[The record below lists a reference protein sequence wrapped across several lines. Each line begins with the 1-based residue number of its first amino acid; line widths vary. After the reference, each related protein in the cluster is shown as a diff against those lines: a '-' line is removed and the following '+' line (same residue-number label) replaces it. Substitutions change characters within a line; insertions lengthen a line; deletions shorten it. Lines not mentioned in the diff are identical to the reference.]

1 MPSRPSSTAPGDHL
15 GAPFFDAPFLDAPMG
30 LALLDADA
38 RYVRV
43 NRALAEIDG
52 TPVADHPGR
61 RPWDLVEDLD
71 QALRPACERA
81 LTGED
86 PGTDLDIRIGTGPD
100 SRRWRCRVR
109 AVRDGGALVGL
120 TLAVGDVTDA
130 VRSREALEEA
140 ADAARETSQALAAL
154 VDASPIPIIA
164 YDLDGRVTQWS
175 AAAERTFGW
184 TADEVL
190 GAPPPT
196 VLEGRRDEY
205 LAQLRATAQGHGLRR
220 YETERCTRYGRV
232 LDTLIS
238 TAPLRDA
245 SGAVRGTLALV
256 EDDTSR
262 RRAERR
268 SQHLRALA
276 AALAATLEPEG
287 VAQTVLRLGLP
298 ALDASRGI
306 VASLEGESLR
316 VLASVATGD
325 EGLRAGSV
333 LSLDAGRPLA
343 WVARNARPIVGDEEA
358 LRREYPDLLR
368 DLAFDFGALAVL
380 PLVAD
385 DRLVGVI
392 GIAFAGPR
400 AFAPGDRQYLDT
412 VAGTCAQALD
422 RARLY
427 AAERDAHASAERE
440 SLIATALARAAA
452 ALSAAARPSDVVRA
466 IHEHVLAAAG
476 ALFATLRVL
485 DESGSV
491 LVALT
496 DPEFPDPDQL
506 ASYPLD
512 SDAPIA
518 EAVRSGTPVLLRNP
532 AERDA
537 RFPEHGRR
545 LARRGAGALA
555 AVPLT
560 VGDRRIGGLALAFE
574 QSRPFDGIELQ
585 SIQVLADTCAQ
596 ALDRARLYEAARTAE
611 RTLAEVV
618 RQMPI
623 GVVLAEA
630 ASGRIVFGNAEAQ
643 RIWPVLP
650 ATAIDATASWSVFHL
665 DGRRYTPDEW
675 PMARALLHGETVV
688 DEELEI
694 RRADGSRAIISLNA
708 GPVRD
713 EMGGIRAGVATF
725 TDVGERKQ
733 AEAIR
738 DAFNGV
744 IGHELRTPVTAIYGG
759 AKLLLRPERRL
770 DAATRD
776 AVLEDIAVEAER
788 LNRLVENTL
797 VLARAERG
805 MVVGGREPLLLQHLL
820 ARIVASERAARPDV
834 RLELAVAPR
843 LPAVVGDEGY
853 VEQIVRNLL
862 SNAAKYGPS
871 DGVVTVTAE
880 QSGDEVLV
888 RVLDQGPGIGDE
900 DVEAL
905 FALFYRS
912 PRTVGVAS
920 GAGIGL
926 FVVRHLAQAM
936 GGRTWAS
943 QRPDG
948 GAEFGF
954 ALRVLEEDEAPAD
967 QARAPSAS
975 PGPRPPRRRR

>member
-1 MPSRPSSTAPGDHL
+1 MPSRPASTATGDYL
-15 GAPFFDAPFLDAPMG
+15 DAPFLDAPVG
-30 LALLDADA
+30 LALLDTEA

-43 NRALAEIDG
+43 NRALAELDG
-52 TPVADHPGR
+52 AALADHPGYH
-61 RPWDLVEDLD
+61 PWDLVADL
-71 QALRPACERA
+71 ARELRPACERVLA
-81 LTGED
+81 GDD
-86 PGTDLDIRIGTGPD
+86 PGLDLDVMVGPDPD
-100 SRRWRCRVR
+100 SRRWRCRLR
-109 AVRDGGALVGL
+109 AVRDGGLVAGV
-120 TLAVGDVTDA
+120 TLVVRDVTEA
-130 VRSREALEEA
+130 IRSREALEEA
-140 ADAARETSQALAAL
+140 AAAAKETSQALAAL

-164 YDLDGRVTQWS
+164 YDLEGRVTQWS

-196 VLEGRRDEY
+196 VLGGREAEY
-205 LAQLRATAQGHGLRR
+205 LAQLHATAQGRGLRR
-220 YETERCTRYGRV
+220 YETERCTKDGRV

-262 RRAERR
+262 RRADRR

-276 AALAATLEPEG
+276 AALAATLEPEE
-287 VAQTVLRLGLP
+287 VAETVLRLGLP
-298 ALDASRGI
+298 ALGASRGI
-306 VASLEGESLR
+306 VAILDGELLR
-316 VLASVATGD
+316 VLASVSGGD
-325 EGLRAGSV
+325 DGLRAGSI
-333 LSLDAGRPLA
+333 LALDAGRPLA
-343 WVARNARPIVGDEEA
+343 WVARTGRPIVAEA
-358 LRREYPDLLR
+358 AELRRERPDLVR

-380 PLVAD
+380 PLSAD

-392 GIAFAGPR
+392 GIAFAGPPV
-400 AFAPGDRQYLDT
+400 FAPGDRQFLDT

-427 AAERDAHASAERE
+427 AAEREAHAAAERE

-452 ALSAAARPSDVVRA
+452 ALSAAARPPDVVRA
-466 IHEHVLAAAG
+466 IHQHVLSAAG

-485 DESGSV
+485 DESGSM

-506 ASYPLD
+506 AVYPLD
-512 SDAPIA
+512 TDAPIA
-518 EAVRSGTPVLLRNP
+518 EAVRSGAPVLLRNA

-537 RFPEHGRR
+537 RYPEHGRR

-574 QSRPFDGIELQ
+574 QPRPFDGVELQ
-585 SIQVLADTCAQ
+585 SIQMLADTCAQ

-618 RQMPI
+618 RQMPV

-630 ASGRIVFGNAEAQ
+630 PSGRIVFGNAEAQ

-650 ATAIDATASWSVFHL
+650 ATALDEADSWSVFHL
-665 DGRRYTPDEW
+665 DGRGYTPAEW
-675 PMARALLHGETVV
+675 PIARALLRGETIV
-688 DEELEI
+688 DEELEV

-713 EMGGIRAGVATF
+713 EQGGIRAGVATF

-738 DAFNGV
+738 DAF
-744 IGHELRTPVTAIYGG
+744 IGMISHELRTPITAIYGG

-770 DAATRD
+770 DTATRD

-788 LNRLVENTL
+788 LNRMVENTL
-797 VLARAERG
+797 VLARAERETA
-805 MVVGGREPLLLQHLL
+805 VEGREPLLLQHLL
-820 ARIVASERAARPDV
+820 ARIVVSERAARPDV
-834 RLELAVAPR
+834 HLELAVARR

-862 SNAAKYGPS
+862 SNAAKYGPP
-871 DGVVTVTAE
+871 DGVVTVKAE
-880 QSGDEVLV
+880 RSGDEVLV

-900 DVEAL
+900 DIDAL

-926 FVVRHLAQAM
+926 FVVRHLAEAM
-936 GGRTWAS
+936 GGRAWAA
-943 QRPDG
+943 QRPEG

-967 QARAPSAS
+967 NERVP
-975 PGPRPPRRRR
+975 

>member
-1 MPSRPSSTAPGDHL
+1 MPSRPSSTTPGDYL
-15 GAPFFDAPFLDAPMG
+15 DAPFLDAPVG
-30 LALLDADA
+30 LALLDTQA

-43 NRALAEIDG
+43 NRALAELGG
-52 TPVADHPGR
+52 TTVARHPGC
-61 RPWDLVEDLD
+61 RPWDLVPDLAP
-71 QALRPACERA
+71 ALRQACDRA
-81 LTGED
+81 LAGED
-86 PGTDLDIRIGTGPD
+86 PGPDLDIRVGTDPG
-100 SRRWRCRVR
+100 SRLWRCRLR
-109 AVRDGGALVGL
+109 ALRDGGVVVGL
-120 TLAVGDVTDA
+120 TLAVQDVTDA

-140 ADAARETSQALAAL
+140 AAAARETSQALAAL
-154 VDASPIPIIA
+154 VDASPVPIIA
-164 YDLDGRVTQWS
+164 YDLEGRVTQWS

-196 VLEGRRDEY
+196 VLEGRQAEY
-205 LAQLRATAQGHGLRR
+205 LAQLRATQQGRVLRR
-220 YETERCTRYGRV
+220 YETERRARDGRL
-232 LDTLIS
+232 LDALIS

-262 RRAERR
+262 RRGERR

-276 AALAATLEPEG
+276 AALAATLAPEE
-287 VAQTVLRLGLP
+287 VADTVLRLGLP
-298 ALDASRGI
+298 ALGASRGI
-306 VASLEGESLR
+306 VAILDGEILR
-316 VLASVATGD
+316 VLASVSGGD
-325 EGLRAGSV
+325 DGLRAGSV

-343 WVARNARPIVGDEEA
+343 WVARTARPLVGDEAE
-358 LRREYPDLLR
+358 LRREHPDLLR

-380 PLVAD
+380 PLSAD
-385 DRLVGVI
+385 NRLVGVI
-392 GIAFAGPR
+392 GIAFSGPR
-400 AFAPGDRQYLDT
+400 VFAPGDRQFLDT

-427 AAERDAHASAERE
+427 TAERDAHADAERE
-440 SLIATALARAAA
+440 SQIAIALARAAA

-466 IHEHVLAAAG
+466 IHEHVLPAAG
-476 ALFATLRVL
+476 ALFVTLRVL
-485 DESGSV
+485 DDSGGM

-506 ASYPLD
+506 AAYPLD
-512 SDAPIA
+512 TDAPIA
-518 EAVRSGTPVLLRNP
+518 EAVRSGAPVLLRDG

-537 RFPEHGRR
+537 RYPEHGRR

-560 VGDRRIGGLALAFE
+560 VGDRHIGGLALAFE
-574 QSRPFDGIELQ
+574 QPRPFDGVELR
-585 SIQVLADTCAQ
+585 SIQMLADTCAQ

-630 ASGRIVFGNAEAQ
+630 PSGRIVFGNAEAQ

-650 ATAIDATASWSVFHL
+650 ATALDETASWSVFHL
-665 DGRRYTPDEW
+665 DGRRYTPEEW

-694 RRADGSRAIISLNA
+694 RRADGSRAIISLNT

-713 EMGGIRAGVATF
+713 EQGGIRAGVATF

-733 AEAIR
+733 AQAIR
-738 DAFNGV
+738 DAFIGV
-744 IGHELRTPVTAIYGG
+744 ISHELRTPVTAIYGG

-834 RLELAVAPR
+834 HMELAVAPR

-862 SNAAKYGPS
+862 SNAAKYGPP
-871 DGVVTVTAE
+871 GGIVAVTAE

-888 RVLDQGPGIGDE
+888 RVLDQGPGIGD
-900 DVEAL
+900 DDIEAL

-912 PRTVGVAS
+912 PRTLGVAG

-936 GGRTWAS
+936 GGRAWAS
-943 QRPDG
+943 QRPEG

-954 ALRVLEEDEAPAD
+954 ALRLLEEDEAPAD
-967 QARAPSAS
+967 
-975 PGPRPPRRRR
+975 

>member
-1 MPSRPSSTAPGDHL
+1 MPGRPSSTTPGDYL
-15 GAPFFDAPFLDAPMG
+15 DAPFLDAPVG
-30 LALLDADA
+30 LALLDTEA

-43 NRALAEIDG
+43 NRALAELDG
-52 TPVADHPGR
+52 ATGADHVGR
-61 RPWDLVEDLD
+61 HPWDLVPDLGT
-71 QALRPACERA
+71 ALRPVCDRA
-81 LTGED
+81 LAGED
-86 PGTDLDIRIGTGPD
+86 PGTELDVRVGTDPEV
-100 SRRWRCRVR
+100 RRWRCRLR
-109 AVRDGGALVGL
+109 AVRDGGVVVAF
-120 TLAVGDVTDA
+120 TLAVRDVTDA

-140 ADAARETSQALAAL
+140 AAAARETSQALAAL
-154 VDASPIPIIA
+154 VDASPVPIIA
-164 YDLDGRVTQWS
+164 YDLEGRVTQWS

-184 TADEVL
+184 AADEVL

-196 VLEGRRDEY
+196 VLEGLQAEC
-205 LAQLRATAQGHGLRR
+205 LAQLRATQQGRGLRR
-220 YETERCTRYGRV
+220 YETERRTRDGRV
-232 LDTLIS
+232 LDTLVS

-256 EDDTSR
+256 EDDTNR

-276 AALAATLEPEG
+276 TALAATLEPEE
-287 VAQTVLRLGLP
+287 VADTVLRLGLP
-298 ALDASRGI
+298 ALGASRGI
-306 VASLEGESLR
+306 VAILDGETLR
-316 VLASVATGD
+316 VLASVSGGGD
-325 EGLRAGSV
+325 GLRAGSV

-343 WVARNARPIVGDEEA
+343 WVARTARPIVGDEAE
-358 LRREYPDLLR
+358 LRREHPDLLR

-380 PLVAD
+380 PLSTD
-385 DRLVGVI
+385 NRLVGVI
-392 GIAFAGPR
+392 GIAFPGPQV
-400 AFAPGDRQYLDT
+400 FAPGDRQFLDT
-412 VAGTCAQALD
+412 IAGTCAQALD

-427 AAERDAHASAERE
+427 ASERDAHAAAERE
-440 SLIATALARAAA
+440 SQIATALARAAA

-466 IHEHVLAAAG
+466 IHEHVLPAAG

-491 LVALT
+491 LVALA

-506 ASYPLD
+506 AAYPLD
-512 SDAPIA
+512 TDAPIA
-518 EAVRSGTPVLLRNP
+518 EAVRTGAPVLLRNG
-532 AERDA
+532 AERDT
-537 RFPEHGRR
+537 RYPGHGRL

-574 QSRPFDGIELQ
+574 HPRPFDGVELR
-585 SIQVLADTCAQ
+585 SIQTLADTCAQ
-596 ALDRARLYEAARTAE
+596 ALDRAHLYEAARTAE

-630 ASGRIVFGNAEAQ
+630 PSGRIVFGNAEAQ

-650 ATAIDATASWSVFHL
+650 ATALDETASWSVFHL
-665 DGRRYTPDEW
+665 SGRRYTPGEW
-675 PMARALLHGETVV
+675 PIARALLHGETIV

-694 RRADGSRAIISLNA
+694 RRADGTRAIISLNA

-713 EMGGIRAGVATF
+713 ELGGIRAGVATF

-738 DAFNGV
+738 DAFIGV
-744 IGHELRTPVTAIYGG
+744 ISHELRTPITAIYGG

-805 MVVGGREPLLLQHLL
+805 MAVGGREPLLLQHLL
-820 ARIVASERAARPDV
+820 ARIVASERAARSDGHI
-834 RLELAVAPR
+834 ELAVAPR
-843 LPAVVGDEGY
+843 LPAVLGDEGY

-862 SNAAKYGPS
+862 SNAAKYGPAG
-871 DGVVTVTAE
+871 GVVTVTAE

-888 RVLDQGPGIGDE
+888 RVLDQGPGIGGE
-900 DVEAL
+900 DIEAL

-912 PRTVGVAS
+912 PRTLGVAS

-926 FVVRHLAQAM
+926 FVVRLLAQAM
-936 GGRTWAS
+936 GGRAWAA
-943 QRPDG
+943 QRPEG

-954 ALRVLEEDEAPAD
+954 ALRVLDEDEAPAD
-967 QARAPSAS
+967 
-975 PGPRPPRRRR
+975 